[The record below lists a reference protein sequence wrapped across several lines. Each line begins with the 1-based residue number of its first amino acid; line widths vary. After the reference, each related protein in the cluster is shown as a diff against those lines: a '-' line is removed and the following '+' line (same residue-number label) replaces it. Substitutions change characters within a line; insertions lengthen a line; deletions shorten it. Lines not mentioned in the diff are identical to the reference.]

1 MHMLTY
7 HGLLAP
13 GSSWRSDI
21 VPRRE
26 REPRGSCGASKRVP
40 GPCQRYSWPDLM
52 RRVFGLDVLKCD
64 RCGSRR
70 RLIAVID
77 QREVIVKILEHLG
90 LPSAAPEPAPARP
103 PPQLELGT

>member
-1 MHMLTY
+1 
-7 HGLLAP
+7 
-13 GSSWRSDI
+13 
-21 VPRRE
+21 
-26 REPRGSCGASKRVP
+26 
-40 GPCQRYSWPDLM
+40 M

-103 PPQLELGT
+103 PPQLKLGY